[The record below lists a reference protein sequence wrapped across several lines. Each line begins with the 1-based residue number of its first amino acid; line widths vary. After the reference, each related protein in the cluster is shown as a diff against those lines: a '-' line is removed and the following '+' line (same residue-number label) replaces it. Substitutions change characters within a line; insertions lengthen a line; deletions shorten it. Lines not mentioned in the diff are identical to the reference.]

1 MIDPAYLR
9 ENLDAVRTALASR
22 GMDLTR
28 ELEELAALEARR
40 RRLLPEVEGL
50 KREQNAA
57 GDEVA
62 RAKRQGLD
70 TAKIQEA
77 SRQRAQEIKQKGVEL
92 DLIEQR
98 RNHGLLVIPN
108 LPHASVPAGTSAA
121 DNKECGAS
129 APRAPSRRRRSR
141 TGISGRRSAS
151 STSSAGRRSRARAS
165 PCSSARARGWRAR

>member
-50 KREQNAA
+50 RREQNAA

-62 RAKRQGLD
+62 RA
-70 TAKIQEA
+70 TA
-77 SRQRAQEIKQKGVEL
+77 RW
-92 DLIEQR
+92 
-98 RNHGLLVIPN
+98 LV
-108 LPHASVPAGTSAA
+108 G
-121 DNKECGAS
+121 
-129 APRAPSRRRRSR
+129 PR
-141 TGISGRRSAS
+141 
-151 STSSAGRRSRARAS
+151 
-165 PCSSARARGWRAR
+165 